1 MDLTALGDTGLPI
14 TRGARLLG
22 VSLSEINHSETSHAE
37 TSHPETSHP
46 ETSHPETSHKVNRLE
61 PSGDKPQTSKGVW
74 QRRPARAPGTGLSVA

>member
-1 MDLTALGDTGLPI
+1 VDLTALGDTGLPI

-37 TSHPETSHP
+37 TSHPETSH
-46 ETSHPETSHKVNRLE
+46 KVNRLE